1 MTEPTLQQKAEQAAQ
16 LARDAAELAQSE
28 ALNAELDAITC
39 IKDFNK
45 AGRTA
50 QDAARIKSAY
60 VTRFGYDKFVKLVA
74 NSR

>member
-16 LARDAAELAQSE
+16 LATDAARLAQSE

-39 IKDFNK
+39 LKDFNK

-50 QDAARIKSAY
+50 QESARLKSAY
-60 VTRFGYDKFVKLVA
+60 VSRHGYDKFVRLVA